1 MKHKKAFLIITILI
15 IIFIWSIIIVKKN
28 KEVYHQSKNYEIN
41 DGNLSIMHEETPT
54 KGDYKISNLNT
65 GTLKYKSNSN
75 STYHDNQASATSACK
90 NYCATGTY
98 YNGKCYKLG

>member
-1 MKHKKAFLIITILI
+1 ML
-15 IIFIWSIIIVKKN
+15 
-28 KEVYHQSKNYEIN
+28 
-41 DGNLSIMHEETPT
+41 EETP
-54 KGDYKISNLNT
+54 KRGDYKISNLNT
-65 GTLKYKSNSN
+65 GTLKYKCNSN

>member
-1 MKHKKAFLIITILI
+1 MNHKKTFLIMTILI
-15 IIFIWSIIIVKKN
+15 IIFICSIIIIKKN

-41 DGNLSIMHEETPT
+41 DGNLSIMLEETPK

-90 NYCATGTY
+90 IIVQQEHIIMVNVI
-98 YNGKCYKLG
+98 N

>member
-1 MKHKKAFLIITILI
+1 MKHKKTFLIITILT
-15 IIFIWSIIIVKKN
+15 IIFICSIIIVKKN

-41 DGNLSIMHEETPT
+41 DGNLSIMLEETPK

-65 GTLKYKSNSN
+65 GTLKYKCNSN
-75 STYHDNQASATSACK
+75 STYHDNQASATSACI

-98 YNGKCYKLG
+98 YNGKCHKLG